1 MGPHNRF
8 TRLKDLSV
16 KTASFHQ
23 AKVLAKIAISE
34 EYNAGTRNLA
44 TAYKDG
50 VCAALAMAW
59 LNEKR
64 NTNALPRFV
73 NKGEFL
79 SEDFYEQVTKES
91 IAPYHALRRAT
102 TITPDD
108 EDAIRT
114 LSRKYD
120 VSLCFR
126 SQPFDFANGLWM
138 VYNRDCSPGVI
149 ASCSA

>member
-59 LNEKR
+59 LNE
-64 NTNALPRFV
+64 
-73 NKGEFL
+73 
-79 SEDFYEQVTKES
+79 
-91 IAPYHALRRAT
+91 
-102 TITPDD
+102 
-108 EDAIRT
+108 
-114 LSRKYD
+114 
-120 VSLCFR
+120 
-126 SQPFDFANGLWM
+126 
-138 VYNRDCSPGVI
+138 
-149 ASCSA
+149 